1 MFGNG
6 RQHCEIHPLNKPW
19 IFTVD
24 TVLVASYVLII
35 GGSRRTPFSRRNPVL
50 PVQIFYF
57 CSSGSYLKN
66 LSFVTFTN
74 LD

>member
-6 RQHCEIHPLNKPW
+6 HEHCEIHPLNEAR

-35 GGSRRTPFSRRNPVL
+35 GGSRWTAFSRRNPGL

-74 LD
+74 LV